1 MDNDKDN
8 DTSVVADSQ
17 QADVNIPEPRVS
29 IGVDEF
35 TVVLQPSR
43 MVDIMKWS
51 GLANKMIQEFL
62 KKSKLDH
69 ILGGV
74 EFTNIGLV
82 QGYTIGYSTSVGRP
96 YHSVICYHDAYENM
110 GVCFKMSAH
119 AYYEYKLAYADEYK
133 EPMNITKFLRMIK
146 SDLYSMRVSRI
157 DLTADFFDMPDVIKQ
172 QPYLHPDTIYNL
184 LVNRQLRVVDHNDRE
199 NIKSIS
205 GVNKDGIYETVYVGS
220 RKGKSRGFMRIYD
233 KKNEQIENHS
243 YRLEEALSC
252 ESWVRFEACF
262 KGIYANQ
269 IGETLL
275 NELLIQTD
283 EELITFI
290 AGKICDKYIFKFP
303 NNNVTNFSDVL
314 LDIASGKEYEALTCE
329 SPRDN
334 SLEQSLLYLVKNS
347 GLCMTLGKILY
358 VYEDENENAV
368 EQTLLWLKKMFKE
381 YFLQKKD
388 RQSKQG
394 YSELDKWI
402 AKHKET
408 TIRQKLEDIFAMVE
422 FEISTEEEWFI
433 AS

>member
-17 QADVNIPEPRVS
+17 QADVNVPEARVS

-35 TVVLQPSR
+35 TVVLQPSKK
-43 MVDIMKWS
+43 VDIMIW
-51 GLANKMIQEFL
+51 GMIANEMIEEFL

-74 EFTNIGLV
+74 ESTNIGLV
-82 QGYTIGYSTSVGRP
+82 QGYTIGYCTSVGRP

-119 AYYEYKLAYADEYK
+119 AYYEYRLAYADEYK
-133 EPMNITKFLRMIK
+133 EPMNITKFLRMVE
-146 SDLYSMRVSRI
+146 SDIYSMRVSRI
-157 DLTADFFDMPDVIKQ
+157 DLTADFFDMPDVIKR

-199 NIKSIS
+199 NIKNIS
-205 GVNKDGIYETVYVGS
+205 GINKDGIYETVYIGS
-220 RKGKSRGFMRIYD
+220 KKGKSRGFMRIYD

-290 AGKICDKYIFKFP
+290 AGKICDKYIFKFA
-303 NNNVTNFSDVL
+303 NNKVTNFSDRL
-314 LDIASGKEYEALTCE
+314 LDIASGKAYTALTCE

-334 SLEQSLLYLVKNS
+334 LLEQSLVYLVKNS

-358 VYEDENENAV
+358 VYGNENAV
-368 EQTLLWLKKMFKE
+368 EDTFSWLKKMFYE
-381 YFLQKKD
+381 YFIEKET
-388 RQSKQG
+388 RQSEHG
-394 YSELDKWI
+394 HSELDKWI
-402 AKHKET
+402 KTHKET